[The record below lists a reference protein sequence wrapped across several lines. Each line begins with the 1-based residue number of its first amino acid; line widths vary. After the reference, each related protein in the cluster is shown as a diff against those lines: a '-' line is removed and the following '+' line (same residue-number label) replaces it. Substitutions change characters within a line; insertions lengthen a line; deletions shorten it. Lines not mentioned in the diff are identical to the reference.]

1 MHSMS
6 QRYPKEVE
14 TIIIAI
20 ESVIQGKREKIE
32 LALATFLANGHLLID
47 DLPGVGKTTLAK
59 TMAQVL
65 GLNYNRIQFTS
76 DLLPSDII
84 GVNYYDTKNATFVF
98 KKGAIFSQFLLADEI
113 NRASPKTQSAL
124 LEAMEEAQVSVDGT
138 THKLPEPFF
147 VVATKNPFEEVGTF
161 ELPSSQLDRFM
172 ISFSLGYPDAEA
184 ERNILL
190 SNTKK
195 VTMDEALSHETI
207 AGLQER
213 VKDVHLS
220 ESLLDYLQD
229 IIRYSRESGIFY
241 KGLSTR
247 AALALSEVSKA
258 YAFIHGRD
266 FVTPEDVKMMLP
278 FVIAHRLQLISHTA
292 HETPSEL
299 ILNTLHID

>member
-1 MHSMS
+1 MN
-6 QRYPKEVE
+6 KDIG
-14 TIIIAI
+14 TLITAI
-20 ESVIQGKREKIE
+20 ETVIQGKNDKIK
-32 LALATFLANGHLLID
+32 LALAAFLANGHLLID

-65 GLNYNRIQFTS
+65 GLHYNRIQFTS

-84 GVNYYDTKNATFVF
+84 GINYYDTKNATFVF

-138 THKLPEPFF
+138 THLLPEPFF

-172 ISFSLGYPDAEA
+172 ISFSLGYPDAKA
-184 ERNILL
+184 ERDILL

-195 VTMDEALSHETI
+195 PTINQVLSYEDI
-207 AGLQER
+207 VKLQEKAR
-213 VKDVHLS
+213 DIHLS

-229 IIRYSRESGIFY
+229 IIHFSRESGLFHS
-241 KGLSTR
+241 GLSTR
-247 AALALSEVSKA
+247 AALALSDVSKA
-258 YAFIHGRD
+258 YAFIQGRD
-266 FVTPEDVKMMLP
+266 YVTPEDVKTLLP
-278 FVIAHRLQLISHTA
+278 FVSGHRLKLISHTST
-292 HETPSEL
+292 ESPSEL
-299 ILNTLHID
+299 ILNALHID